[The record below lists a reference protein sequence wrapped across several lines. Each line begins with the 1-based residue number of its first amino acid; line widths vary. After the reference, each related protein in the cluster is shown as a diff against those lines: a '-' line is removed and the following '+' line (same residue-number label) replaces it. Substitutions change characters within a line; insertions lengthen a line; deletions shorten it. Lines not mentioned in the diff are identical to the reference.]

1 MVDEAK
7 MLLRL
12 RNRQRNSINQAIY
25 QEINF

>member
-7 MLLRL
+7 LLLRL